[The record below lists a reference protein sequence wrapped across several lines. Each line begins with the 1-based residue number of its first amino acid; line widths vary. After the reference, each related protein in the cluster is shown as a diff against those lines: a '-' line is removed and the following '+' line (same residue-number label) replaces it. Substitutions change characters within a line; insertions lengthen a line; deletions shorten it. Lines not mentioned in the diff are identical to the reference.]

1 MHRIAIVE
9 DDRRLAQQLNDLL
22 RERGWQVFVF
32 HSAAGLLESLPR
44 QRFDLVLLDM
54 GLPDQT
60 GLQLIRSMGALGFE
74 QSRGSLPEIVMLTG
88 MVDESMLEE
97 AFALGVRDY
106 VHKPYRGRELVAR
119 LSAILRRQ
127 PAVLPTALPTTL
139 PPASAHHAAAPH
151 KAVPHRAEPHAAKP
165 VAAIS
170 GLRLEAG
177 NPLGPGAWLKGRWV
191 SMTEKEYQCAA
202 YLSGRMGE
210 TISRDEI
217 RSQVWGYN
225 SQVET
230 RTVDT
235 HVSRI
240 RKKLLSCPGLGI
252 RLAPVYGVGYR
263 MEVFS

>member
-22 RERGWQVFVF
+22 LERGWQVFVF
-32 HSAAGLLESLPR
+32 HSAAGLLECLPR
-44 QRFDLVLLDM
+44 QRFDLVLLDL

-106 VHKPYRGRELVAR
+106 VYKPYRGRELVAR

-127 PAVLPTALPTTL
+127 PTALPTALPTTL
-139 PPASAHHAAAPH
+139 PPAAAPH
-151 KAVPHRAEPHAAKP
+151 
-165 VAAIS
+165 AAIS

-202 YLSGRMGE
+202 YLSDRIGE

>member
-9 DDRRLAQQLNDLL
+9 DDRRLAEQLHDLL
-22 RERGWQVFVF
+22 RERGWQVWVF
-32 HSAAGLLESLPR
+32 HQAAGLLESLPR

-88 MVDESMLEE
+88 MVDESILEE

-106 VHKPYRGRELVAR
+106 VHKPYRCRELVAR

-127 PAVLPTALPTTL
+127 PATSPNTSPSSVDLP
-139 PPASAHHAAAPH
+139 
-151 KAVPHRAEPHAAKP
+151 AAKP
-165 VAAIS
+165 PAEID
-170 GLRLEAG
+170 GLRLEAD
-177 NPLGPGAWLKGRWV
+177 NPLGPGAWLRGRWV

>member
-22 RERGWQVFVF
+22 LERGWQVFVF

-60 GLQLIRSMGALGFE
+60 GLQLIRSMGALGFA

-106 VHKPYRGRELVAR
+106 VHKPYRGRELLAR

-127 PAVLPTALPTTL
+127 PVALPTALPTTL
-139 PPASAHHAAAPH
+139 PTGAAPQAAAPH
-151 KAVPHRAEPHAAKP
+151 KAQPHAAMP
-165 VAAIS
+165 PAAIS

-191 SMTEKEYQCAA
+191 SMTEKEYQCAV

>member
-22 RERGWQVFVF
+22 LERGWQVWVF
-32 HSAAGLLESLPR
+32 HQAAGLLESLPR

-88 MVDESMLEE
+88 MVDESILEE

-127 PAVLPTALPTTL
+127 PAEPPTKLPTAG
-139 PPASAHHAAAPH
+139 AP
-151 KAVPHRAEPHAAKP
+151 RGAERPAAKP
-165 VAAIS
+165 LAAIG
-170 GLRLEAG
+170 GLRFEAD
-177 NPLGPGAWLKGRWV
+177 NPLGPGAWLQGRWV

>member
-44 QRFDLVLLDM
+44 QRFDLVLLDL

-88 MVDESMLEE
+88 IVDESMLEE

-139 PPASAHHAAAPH
+139 LPAAAPH
-151 KAVPHRAEPHAAKP
+151 ATHPHSATPH
-165 VAAIS
+165 AAIS
-170 GLRLEAG
+170 GLRLEAD